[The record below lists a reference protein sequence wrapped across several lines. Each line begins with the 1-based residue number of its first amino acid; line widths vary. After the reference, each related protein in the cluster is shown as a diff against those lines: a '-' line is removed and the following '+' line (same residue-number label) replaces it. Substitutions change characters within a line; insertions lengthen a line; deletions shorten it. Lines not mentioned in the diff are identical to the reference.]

1 MGGRGRNLW
10 QRERERER
18 EEEVGR
24 GERDTGNGLF
34 LT

>member
-10 QRERERER
+10 LRERER